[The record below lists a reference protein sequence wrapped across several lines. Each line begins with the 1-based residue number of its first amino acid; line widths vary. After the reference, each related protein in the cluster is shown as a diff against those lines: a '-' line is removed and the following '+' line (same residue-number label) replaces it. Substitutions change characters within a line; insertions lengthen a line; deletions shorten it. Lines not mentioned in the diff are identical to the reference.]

1 MIYKSEYG
9 DIDLENLTRLYP
21 AALIE
26 SEGETAE
33 MSLEWIELNGDK
45 VKLLYYVLVFD
56 FTPHGSDKKER
67 TVLKF
72 KQKKSLFN
80 AMENVS
86 ELFKN

>member
-1 MIYKSEYG
+1 MIFKSESG
-9 DIDLENLTRLYP
+9 DIDLAKLTRLYP

-26 SEGETAE
+26 SQGETAE
-33 MSLEWIELNGDK
+33 MSLEWIELNSDK

-72 KQKKSLFN
+72 KQKESLFN
-80 AMENVS
+80 TMRNVS
-86 ELFKN
+86 ELFSN